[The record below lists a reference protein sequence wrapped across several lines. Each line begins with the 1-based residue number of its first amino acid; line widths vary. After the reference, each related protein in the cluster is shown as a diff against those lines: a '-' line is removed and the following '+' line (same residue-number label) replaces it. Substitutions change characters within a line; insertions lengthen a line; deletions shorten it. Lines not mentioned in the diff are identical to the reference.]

1 MKSLRIG
8 LTKIKLAMIK
18 NIKKVFA
25 IITLFSAYGAF
36 AQQDPQYTQYMYN
49 TLTVNSAYAGSL
61 GHLAIT
67 GIYRTQWVGIEGAP
81 DTQSFS
87 LDTPVGKNVG
97 LGISIVNEEI
107 GPTEEQYLDANFSY
121 SIKSGETHKL
131 SFGIKGGG
139 RVINIDWSKGSYKD
153 PDVQFRENITNKFL
167 PVVGAGLYWH
177 GERDYIGLSVPNFMT
192 RERYTYDDISEDLV
206 NQRIHVYLIGGYVF
220 DLSAHTKFKPA
231 VFLKYVAGAPIIAD
245 ISANFMFNN
254 ALTLGVSYRTS
265 DSVSGL
271 VGIQITP
278 MIMAGYAYDYTT
290 TALQNYNSGTHE
302 IMLRFELVS
311 RKKGLKSPR
320 FF

>member
-1 MKSLRIG
+1 
-8 LTKIKLAMIK
+8 MIQ
-18 NIKKVFA
+18 NIKKIFTA
-25 IITLFSAYGAF
+25 ITMLSVYSAL

-49 TLTVNSAYAGSL
+49 TLSVNSAYAGSL

-67 GIYRTQWVGIEGAP
+67 GIYRTQWVGLEGAP
-81 DTQSFS
+81 STQSFT
-87 LDTPVGKNVG
+87 LDTPIGKNVG
-97 LGISIVNEEI
+97 LGLSVVSEEI
-107 GPTEEQYLDANFSY
+107 GPSEEQYIDANFSY
-121 SIKSGETHKL
+121 TIQSGQTHKL

-139 RVINIDWSKGSYKD
+139 RVINIDWTKGSYRD

-177 GERDYIGLSVPNFMT
+177 GERDYIGLAVPNFMT
-192 RERYTYDDISEDLV
+192 KERYDYDDIAEDLM
-206 NQRIHVYLIGGYVF
+206 NERIHVYLIGGIVF

-231 VFLKYVAGAPIIAD
+231 VLLKYVSGAPLIAD
-245 ISANFMFNN
+245 LSANFMFNN
-254 ALTLGVSYRTS
+254 AVSLGVAYRTS

-271 VGIQITP
+271 ASIQITP
-278 MIMAGYAYDYTT
+278 QFNVGYSYDYTT
-290 TALQNYNSGTHE
+290 TELQNYNSGTHE

>member
-1 MKSLRIG
+1 
-8 LTKIKLAMIK
+8 MIQ
-18 NIKKVFA
+18 NIKKIFTA
-25 IITLFSAYGAF
+25 ITMLSVCSAL

-49 TLTVNSAYAGSL
+49 TLSVNSAYAGSL

-67 GIYRTQWVGIEGAP
+67 GIYRTQWVGLEGAP
-81 DTQSFS
+81 STQSFT
-87 LDTPVGKNVG
+87 LDTPIGKNVG
-97 LGISIVNEEI
+97 LGLSVVSEEI
-107 GPTEEQYLDANFSY
+107 GPSEEQYIDANFSY
-121 SIKSGETHKL
+121 TIQSGQTHKL

-139 RVINIDWSKGSYKD
+139 RVINIDWTKGSYRD

-177 GERDYIGLSVPNFMT
+177 GERDYIGLAVPNFMT
-192 RERYTYDDISEDLV
+192 KERYDYDDIAEDLM
-206 NQRIHVYLIGGYVF
+206 NERIHVYLIGGIVF

-231 VFLKYVAGAPIIAD
+231 ALLKYVAGAPLIAD

-254 ALTLGVSYRTS
+254 AFTLGVAYRTS
-265 DSVSGL
+265 DSVSAL
-271 VGIQITP
+271 ASLQITP
-278 MIMAGYAYDYTT
+278 QFNVGYSYDYTT
-290 TALQNYNSGTHE
+290 TELQNYNSGTHE

>member
-1 MKSLRIG
+1 
-8 LTKIKLAMIK
+8 MIK
-18 NIKKVFA
+18 NIKKVFT
-25 IITLFSAYGAF
+25 IITLFSVYAAF

-87 LDTPVGKNVG
+87 LDTPIAKNLG

-121 SIKSGETHKL
+121 TIQSGETHKL

-139 RVINIDWSKGSYKD
+139 RVINIDWSKGSHKD

-177 GERDYIGLSVPNFMT
+177 GERDYIGLSIPNFMT
-192 RERYTYDDISEDLV
+192 RERYTYDDIANDLV
-206 NQRIHVYLIGGYVF
+206 NERMHLYLIGGIVF

-231 VFLKYVAGAPIIAD
+231 ALVKYVAGAPLIAD

-271 VGIQITP
+271 IGIQITP

>member
-1 MKSLRIG
+1 
-8 LTKIKLAMIK
+8 MIK
-18 NIKKVFA
+18 NIKKIFTILTMLSVFGA
-25 IITLFSAYGAF
+25 I

-49 TLTVNSAYAGSL
+49 TLSVNSAYAGSL

-67 GIYRTQWVGIEGAP
+67 GIYRSQWVGLEGAP
-81 DTQSFS
+81 NTQSFT

-97 LGISIVNEEI
+97 LGLSVVSEEI
-107 GPTEEQYLDANFSY
+107 GPSEEQYLDANFSY
-121 SIKSGETHKL
+121 TIPSGQTHKL

-177 GERDYIGLSVPNFMT
+177 GERDYIGISIPNFLT
-192 RERYTYDDISEDLV
+192 RERYNYDDIADDLV
-206 NQRIHVYLIGGYVF
+206 NERMHLYLIGGIVF

-231 VFLKYVAGAPIIAD
+231 VMVKYVAGAPLIAD
-245 ISANFMFNN
+245 FSANFMFNN
-254 ALTLGVSYRTS
+254 CVTLGASYRTA
-265 DSVSGL
+265 DSVSAL
-271 VGIQITP
+271 ASLQITP
-278 MIMAGYAYDYTT
+278 QFLIGYSYDYSTT
-290 TALQNYNSGTHE
+290 ELQNYNSGTHE